1 MDINTVVSW
10 LFDCILVH
18 LMDINAVVSWL
29 FDCIYVQLMDM
40 NENDEVETCG
50 YRDMYAFAYRR
61 KLKCS
66 LKNGLFFSFFKRKGK
81 STLVVASW
89 LLMDINTVVS
99 WLFDCI

>member
-66 LKNGLFFSFFKRKGK
+66 LKNGLFFLSLKER
-81 STLVVASW
+81 ARA
-89 LLMDINTVVS
+89 LL
-99 WLFDCI
+99 LLLLDC

>member
-50 YRDMYAFAYRR
+50 YRNMYAFAYRR
-61 KLKCS
+61 KL
-66 LKNGLFFSFFKRKGK
+66 
-81 STLVVASW
+81 
-89 LLMDINTVVS
+89 
-99 WLFDCI
+99 